1 MNLSA
6 HQPNFFPW
14 LGYFIKVAVSDFHII
29 LDDVEFS
36 KNNWINRNIIDNGRE
51 SYLTLPV
58 NKSDTSKPINQVRLG
73 QEYQF
78 SLNKIIKTLEH
89 QYKNS
94 DSFAFIKNLL
104 TESIDKNFL
113 YLSELNLF
121 YLTSIFKFLKISTPI
136 YKKSEIELENN
147 LKATTLLTELC
158 KKYDCSNY
166 ISGVGSKSYIDE
178 SKFISNKISI
188 TYVKD
193 LHSIFK
199 KYELNKNSIL
209 QLICEEQYDINAKFP
224 ILVDDYKKNYL
235 YKNQITN

>member
-36 KNNWINRNIIDNGRE
+36 KNNWINRNIIDTGRE

-136 YKKSEIELENN
+136 YKKSEIELKNN

-178 SKFISNKISI
+178 SKFISNKILKSLMKPKFI
-188 TYVKD
+188 LMASVFFNP
-193 LHSIFK
+193 SSFISMFFK
-199 KYELNKNSIL
+199 FFN
-209 QLICEEQYDINAKFP
+209 
-224 ILVDDYKKNYL
+224 
-235 YKNQITN
+235 